1 MQLQKTFTTLENLA
15 NANVQQ
21 IIDCIK
27 ISEKDASEVIIQAK
41 ELHKIRTQKKE
52 LQKMSLGAA
61 GTTKEKAARAT
72 YISNLADLALEAAEK
87 PSNANSKY
95 SD

>member
-1 MQLQKTFTTLENLA
+1 
-15 NANVQQ
+15 
-21 IIDCIK
+21 
-27 ISEKDASEVIIQAK
+27 
-41 ELHKIRTQKKE
+41 
-52 LQKMSLGAA
+52 MSLGAA